1 MQTNPLDVL
10 KNTNQNLCGRLLPAP
25 LRKNKRSFRM
35 RAFLAPAAALLALA
49 GPVALTPQAFAGSN
63 TLKAV
68 IFEEVKPL
76 YSKTET
82 GYEGFGVDVLEQIRI
97 QANRSKVTYQLATS
111 VEDGVGAVISGK
123 ADIACGVAFNWGR
136 STQVTYSLP
145 FSVGGTRLLMASDTT
160 IDGTP
165 ESLEGETIGV
175 VKDSQSAKVLNNVVP
190 GATLL
195 NFDTPEQALEAFY
208 SGEVSILGG
217 GTLWLA
223 ANSRIDKTALLP
235 FRPYARSGISCIVKQ
250 NDGKLLSSTNIALGQ
265 MMQAYM
271 DGDAGTRRMI
281 NRWIGPGS
289 DVGLSQETIRSLYGL
304 ILSITA
310 EINTDATPGI

>member
-1 MQTNPLDVL
+1 
-10 KNTNQNLCGRLLPAP
+10 
-25 LRKNKRSFRM
+25 M
-35 RAFLAPAAALLALA
+35 RALLAPAAALLALA

-68 IFEEVKPL
+68 VFEEVKPL
-76 YSKTET
+76 YQKTDA

-97 QANRSKVTYQLATS
+97 QANRSKVTYRAASS
-111 VEDGVGAVISGK
+111 VQDGIGAVISGK
-123 ADIACGVAFNWGR
+123 ADIACGVAFTWDR
-136 STQVTYSLP
+136 STKVTYSLP

-160 IDGTP
+160 VDGTP
-165 ESLEGETIGV
+165 DSLNGQTIGV
-175 VKDSQSAKVLNNVVP
+175 VKDTPASKVLGDVAP
-190 GATLL
+190 GATLK
-195 NFDTPEQALEAFY
+195 NYNTPKEALDAFY

-250 NDGKLLSSTNIALGQ
+250 NNGKLLSSTNIALGQ

-271 DGDAGTRRMI
+271 DGDAGTREMI

-289 DVGLSQETIRSLYGL
+289 DVGLSQETIKSLYGL

-310 EINTDATPGI
+310 EINTTVTPGS

>member
-1 MQTNPLDVL
+1 
-10 KNTNQNLCGRLLPAP
+10 
-25 LRKNKRSFRM
+25 M
-35 RAFLAPAAALLALA
+35 RGFLAPAAALLALA
-49 GPVALTPQAFAGSN
+49 GPVALIPQASAEST

-76 YSKTET
+76 YQKTDT

-97 QANRSKVTYQLATS
+97 QAKRRNVTYRVANS
-111 VEDGVGAVISGK
+111 VKDGVGAVITGK

-136 STQVTYSLP
+136 STQVSYSLP
-145 FSVGGTRLLMASDTT
+145 FSVGGTRLLMPSETT

-165 ESLEGETIGV
+165 DSLKGQTIGV
-175 VKDSQSAKVLNNVVP
+175 VKDSQSAKVLKNVAP
-190 GATLL
+190 GASL
-195 NFDTPEQALEAFY
+195 NNYSTPKEALDAFY

-235 FRPYARSGISCIVKQ
+235 FRPYGRSGISCIVNQ
-250 NDGKLLSSTNIALGQ
+250 NNGKLLSSTNIALGQ

-271 DGDAGTRRMI
+271 DGDAGTREMI

-289 DVGLSQETIRSLYGL
+289 DVGLSQETISSLYGL

-310 EINTDATPGI
+310 EINTAATPGS